1 MNMKKAA
8 LRSLIIII
16 IAALSVVIGLSFQ
29 KISVKIDKNRYFT
42 EYSEFVEK
50 YAAEYGVPE
59 YVVYAV
65 IKTQSGF
72 DSSLLS
78 EDGKIGLMQVSPE
91 LLSLYG
97 GTLKDNYDTGMLYD
111 PETNIKYGTYHLSM
125 LYLRMGTWRSV
136 FASMYIGEETVEEW
150 LTDENISDIGE
161 NVKPKLRDIPD
172 KDTAKYTKKLESV
185 SEKYRE
191 LYFEN

>member
-8 LRSLIIII
+8 IRSLVIIV
-16 IAALSVVIGLSFQ
+16 IAALSIVIGISYQ
-29 KISVKIDKNRYFT
+29 KIATKIDKTKYST

-50 YAAEYGVPE
+50 YSKEYGVPE
-59 YVVYAV
+59 YVVFAV
-65 IKTQSGF
+65 IKSESGF

-78 EDGKIGLMQVSPE
+78 DDGKIGLMQVPPE
-91 LLSLYG
+91 LLKEYG
-97 GTLKDNYDTGMLYD
+97 GTLRDSYDTGMLYD

-125 LYLRMGTWRSV
+125 LYLRLGTWRSV
-136 FASMYIGEETVEEW
+136 FASMYAGEDTVAEW

-161 NVKPKLRDIPD
+161 NVKPRLRDIPD
-172 KDTAKYTKKLESV
+172 KQAAKYTKKLEAV

>member
-16 IAALSVVIGLSFQ
+16 IAALSVVIGVSFQ
-29 KISVKIDKNRYFT
+29 KISVKIDKNSYST
-42 EYSEFVEK
+42 EYSGFVEK

-65 IKTQSGF
+65 IKTESGF

-78 EDGKIGLMQVSPE
+78 DDGKIGLMQVSPE
-91 LLSLYG
+91 LLKLYG
-97 GTLKDNYDTGMLYD
+97 GTLRDNYDTGMLYD

-125 LYLRMGTWRSV
+125 LYLRLGTWRSV
-136 FASMYIGEETVEEW
+136 FASMYIGEKTVEEW
-150 LTDENISDIGE
+150 LCDENISDIGE